1 MKKILMSRG
10 ADKVVSTC
18 VKVQPGEEVVI
29 ITEESKM
36 RIAEAV
42 AAAVYRVGAH
52 PILTIM
58 EPREQDSQEP
68 PRTIAAAMK
77 TSDAFISI
85 VGKSITHTNA
95 VKEATQNGSRGVVLT
110 QFSEDMMIHGG
121 IECNFEEAKVV

>member
-42 AAAVYRVGAH
+42 AGAVYPGGGA
-52 PILTIM
+52 PIPLYMGKENRTA
-58 EPREQDSQEP
+58 RNLQDP
-68 PRTIAAAMK
+68 
-77 TSDAFISI
+77 
-85 VGKSITHTNA
+85 
-95 VKEATQNGSRGVVLT
+95 
-110 QFSEDMMIHGG
+110 
-121 IECNFEEAKVV
+121 

>member
-42 AAAVYRVGAH
+42 AAAVYRVGAQENRTARN
-52 PILTIM
+52 LR
-58 EPREQDSQEP
+58 EP
-68 PRTIAAAMK
+68 
-77 TSDAFISI
+77 
-85 VGKSITHTNA
+85 
-95 VKEATQNGSRGVVLT
+95 
-110 QFSEDMMIHGG
+110 
-121 IECNFEEAKVV
+121 

>member
-58 EPREQDSQEP
+58 EPREPYERRQ
-68 PRTIAAAMK
+68 
-77 TSDAFISI
+77 
-85 VGKSITHTNA
+85 
-95 VKEATQNGSRGVVLT
+95 
-110 QFSEDMMIHGG
+110 GG
-121 IECNFEEAKVV
+121 DTERFQRRCTDPVQ

>member
-42 AAAVYRVGAH
+42 AGAA
-52 PILTIM
+52 
-58 EPREQDSQEP
+58 
-68 PRTIAAAMK
+68 
-77 TSDAFISI
+77 
-85 VGKSITHTNA
+85 
-95 VKEATQNGSRGVVLT
+95 
-110 QFSEDMMIHGG
+110 
-121 IECNFEEAKVV
+121 

>member
-1 MKKILMSRG
+1 MSRG

-52 PILTIM
+52 PILT
-58 EPREQDSQEP
+58 ENRTARNLQEP
-68 PRTIAAAMK
+68 
-77 TSDAFISI
+77 
-85 VGKSITHTNA
+85 
-95 VKEATQNGSRGVVLT
+95 
-110 QFSEDMMIHGG
+110 
-121 IECNFEEAKVV
+121 

>member
-10 ADKVVSTC
+10 ADKVVSIC
-18 VKVQPGEEVVI
+18 VKVQPGE
-29 ITEESKM
+29 
-36 RIAEAV
+36 EAV

-95 VKEATQNGSRGVVLT
+95 VKEATQNGNGLP
-110 QFSEDMMIHGG
+110 
-121 IECNFEEAKVV
+121 

>member
-58 EPREQDSQEP
+58 
-68 PRTIAAAMK
+68 
-77 TSDAFISI
+77 
-85 VGKSITHTNA
+85 
-95 VKEATQNGSRGVVLT
+95 
-110 QFSEDMMIHGG
+110 
-121 IECNFEEAKVV
+121 